1 MIFQRVWLCD
11 RAGVVVSRM
20 DRRHH
25 REMTQARRQSRFRTI
40 AEHYDLGYAL
50 AIMLCVAVFVTAIL
64 FYFDLV

>member
-1 MIFQRVWLCD
+1 
-11 RAGVVVSRM
+11 
-20 DRRHH
+20 
-25 REMTQARRQSRFRTI
+25 MTQARRQSRFRTI